1 MNTFLLL
8 KRTVIIITTLS
19 FLLSCEKDSIVNTVN
34 SEDSND
40 SNDIEETTTIKR
52 LSRSKNHLA
61 PDGILVLEINEQL
74 GYETAAL
81 FASHGFATT
90 LHSDFRSKTRMLTAT
105 INRQSLA
112 K

>member
-1 MNTFLLL
+1 MDKERAVMQPNVLDWEPAQALFVPDSDPLLFY
-8 KRTVIIITTLS
+8 RAIA
-19 FLLSCEKDSIVNTVN
+19 
-34 SEDSND
+34 
-40 SNDIEETTTIKR
+40 DIAA
-52 LSRSKNHLA
+52 NHLA

-105 INRQSLA
+105 KEQTTNS
-112 K
+112 